1 MASTQIR
8 NIINN
13 KIDKVIA
20 QAKSEVKK
28 EGRKETTKIK
38 ENLPTPED
46 LKSKILTPACTSKAQ
61 DTIGKIFN
69 NNKKLLDK
77 FKNIIEKAREK
88 MSSLQNKL
96 ENISTFIDT
105 IKTILTALAGILLA
119 LEIVVRVAPAGLAA
133 SSGPVANGLVID
145 RLGKAIDYG
154 KAKIKEYGSLTQAI
168 LAALP
173 KYLEKALKVLAL
185 VGAAILALNL
195 IITLINKLSAFLEFI
210 YAKYIESC
218 TASLVPSKLILYVI
232 TIKILCPSSVW
243 DTFTF
248 IKDICGI
255 YLFIWLFIFSFNESR
270 SILFSKS
277 CLLKPTP
284 KSGWFTLSP
293 ASVNKT
299 FIKLAF
305 TWSLRVSVPFL
316 IFSSSKGKATPIL
329 TFLLR
334 SNGLILLFEFIIG
347 IYYLSI
353 GLFLFIA
360 FIKLL

>member
-119 LEIVVRVAPAGLAA
+119 LEIIVRVAPAGLAA
-133 SSGPVANGLVID
+133 STGPVANGLVID

-210 YAKYIESC
+210 YAKYIENC
-218 TASLVPSKLILYVI
+218 TLSDQSPINNEGLLNEDLLLANENLEASGIPDKMSTYYNDLLQTLNEGGYTLQAERIYQVMENSKLL
-232 TIKILCPSSVW
+232 K
-243 DTFTF
+243 
-248 IKDICGI
+248 
-255 YLFIWLFIFSFNESR
+255 R
-270 SILFSKS
+270 SYSLIEI
-277 CLLKPTP
+277 P
-284 KSGWFTLSP
+284 K
-293 ASVNKT
+293 
-299 FIKLAF
+299 
-305 TWSLRVSVPFL
+305 R
-316 IFSSSKGKATPIL
+316 
-329 TFLLR
+329 
-334 SNGLILLFEFIIG
+334 
-347 IYYLSI
+347 
-353 GLFLFIA
+353 
-360 FIKLL
+360 